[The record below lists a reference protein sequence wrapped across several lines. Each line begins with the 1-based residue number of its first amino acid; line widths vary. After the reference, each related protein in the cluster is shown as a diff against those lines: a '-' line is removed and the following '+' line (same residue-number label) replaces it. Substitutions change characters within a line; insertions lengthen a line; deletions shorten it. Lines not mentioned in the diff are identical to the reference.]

1 VDIRCNVN
9 LINIIVCR
17 ISQSLNVMHSI
28 FNYVA
33 CLCICVCTWS
43 FQKVFHEPS
52 STCIGNYNVGES
64 NAIGVPLEIPTIK
77 HSQAMKVHSLMNIR
91 NVWDRNPLKWQPMN
105 HWSHLALFKVAL
117 KNKLHWS
124 WVFLNLLN
132 KLDVVVKK
140 FVPNKQ
146 TTPSRLK
153 VMNASKS

>member
-1 VDIRCNVN
+1 LFYYEYLQFALSFMWILDVTLIQSILLFVELVN
-9 LINIIVCR
+9 HWTLCI
-17 ISQSLNVMHSI
+17 LF

-77 HSQAMKVHSLMNIR
+77 HSQAMKVHSLMNTR
-91 NVWDRNPLKWQPMN
+91 NVWDRTPLKWQPMN

-124 WVFLNLLN
+124 WVFL
-132 KLDVVVKK
+132 
-140 FVPNKQ
+140 Q
-146 TTPSRLK
+146 TYWT
-153 VMNASKS
+153 N